1 MGGFGI
7 AGRACALPAP
17 GRTLHPSRADLA
29 STGPAARRPGP
40 SASGSAAAGSPSATP
55 ATAASPA
62 TASSTTTT
70 TASSSTTT
78 TATAASSATP
88 AAATASA
95 RAGLQFDWPC
105 AVASRHVLL
114 LLYVQNGIRP
124 GFSCPGLY
132 DLLP

>member
-1 MGGFGI
+1 MGDFGI

-62 TASSTTTT
+62 TAATAASTTTT
-70 TASSSTTT
+70 TASS
-78 TATAASSATP
+78 ATPAAATP

>member
-1 MGGFGI
+1 MGDFGI

-55 ATAASPA
+55 ATA
-62 TASSTTTT
+62 SSTTTT
-70 TASSSTTT
+70 T
-78 TATAASSATP
+78 TAASATP

>member
-1 MGGFGI
+1 MGDLGI
-7 AGRACALPAP
+7 TGRACALPAP

-55 ATAASPA
+55 ATAASPTA
-62 TASSTTTT
+62 ASSTTTT
-70 TASSSTTT
+70 T
-78 TATAASSATP
+78 TAASSATP